1 MNVVGYEAPELNPFS
16 RQIHASW
23 NTRECVARVK
33 GFFMVMLKSKP
44 TYLGEQILIT
54 GNAKNSWDMNELNH
68 EKPIKT
74 P

>member
-1 MNVVGYEAPELNPFS
+1 
-16 RQIHASW
+16 
-23 NTRECVARVK
+23 
-33 GFFMVMLKSKP
+33 MVMLKSKP